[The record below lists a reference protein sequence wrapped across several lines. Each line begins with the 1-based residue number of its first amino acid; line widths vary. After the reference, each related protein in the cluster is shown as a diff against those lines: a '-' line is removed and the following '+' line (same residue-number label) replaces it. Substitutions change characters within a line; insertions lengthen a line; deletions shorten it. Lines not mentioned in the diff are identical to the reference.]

1 MNDPNPDFTAPPIDF
16 AVPLSQMDKQLA
28 ALGVTPPPPV
38 VAEAQPDPEDTPVSA
53 DKERTR
59 RSALAIIALSLLAVA
74 LSTLGLLAFSMWR
87 GGFEAVTAVA
97 ESTGAATLLVAIIT
111 GLGGLA
117 AGVGIAKGGQ

>member
-1 MNDPNPDFTAPPIDF
+1 MSDPNPDFTAPPMDF
-16 AVPLSQMDKQLA
+16 AAPLSQMDKQLA
-28 ALGVTPPPPV
+28 ALGVTPPPPA
-38 VAEAQPDPEDTPVSA
+38 VAEVQEIEVGPVSA

-87 GGFEAVTAVA
+87 GCSEAVTAVA